1 MIGAL
6 LLHGHS
12 SQVVLGVGSTQQRKN
27 MMTRWWKK
35 QSQEEEPDDGVE
47 IPANQGAMAA
57 GSPQDTLVEPC
68 CSMAYKIYV
77 WELVSLLCWSHRI
90 SVLFTVQCL

>member
-6 LLHGHS
+6 VLHGHS

-27 MMTRWWKK
+27 MMTRLWKK

-47 IPANQGAMAA
+47 IPADQQVVLKTRWWSLAA
-57 GSPQDTLVEPC
+57 QWPLKFMSENWFHSCVD
-68 CSMAYKIYV
+68 
-77 WELVSLLCWSHRI
+77 
-90 SVLFTVQCL
+90 LFL